1 MLALLEKVRWQDLVY
16 ILLVSFILYRL
27 LVIRKAT
34 RALQM
39 MVGLAVLI
47 TVLLTARRFGLFA
60 MDGLVTGIWFP
71 LVLAV
76 IVLFQPE
83 IRRVLALIGQSP
95 FGNRLAA
102 AEESQTIEGTVRAIA
117 SLASKKIGAIIV
129 LEREIEL
136 KDIVEMGVLLDAK
149 VSREL
154 LISLFLPASP
164 LHDGA
169 VIIKG
174 NRVIAAGC
182 FLPLTLGPDI
192 SKVLGTRHRAALG
205 VTEETDAV
213 VIVLSE
219 ETGTLSVII
228 GGKMTRDLD
237 AAALRRILARI
248 FLREKRRE
256 ESAVF
261 KKIRGLFPN
270 WLK

>member
-1 MLALLEKVRWQDLVY
+1 VLELAKTFRWQDLVY
-16 ILLVSFILYRL
+16 LFLVVVFLYRVFVL
-27 LVIRKAT
+27 RKAS
-34 RALQM
+34 RALLM

-47 TVLLTARRFGLFA
+47 TVLLSAYWLGLFA
-60 MDGLVTGIWFP
+60 SDGLVTNFWSQ
-71 LVLAV
+71 LLLAV

-83 IRRVLALIGQSP
+83 IRRVLAQMGHGLFSYNLTSVEG
-95 FGNRLAA
+95 
-102 AEESQTIEGTVRAIA
+102 SQTIEETIRAIV

-136 KDIVEMGVLLDAK
+136 KDIVEMGVPLDAK
-149 VSREL
+149 VSKEL
-154 LISLFLPASP
+154 LVSIFLPASP

-174 NRVIAAGC
+174 NRAIAAGC

-228 GGKMTRDLD
+228 GGKMTRELD
-237 AAALRRILARI
+237 AAALRRVLARI

-256 ESAVF
+256 ERAMF
-261 KKIRGLFPN
+261 KKIREHFPIR
-270 WLK
+270 LK

>member
-1 MLALLEKVRWQDLVY
+1 MIELIDKVRWQDLVF

-27 LVIRKAT
+27 FILRKAT

-39 MVGLAVLI
+39 MVGLAILA
-47 TVLLTARRFGLFA
+47 TVLLTAHWFGFFTMNA
-60 MDGLVTGIWFP
+60 SVSNIWFQ
-71 LVLAV
+71 LALAV

-83 IRRVLALIGQSP
+83 IRKVLSHIGRRP

-102 AEESQTIEGTVRAIA
+102 AEESQTIEETVRTIA
-117 SLASKKIGAIIV
+117 SLSSRKIGAIIV

-149 VSREL
+149 VSKEL
-154 LISLFLPASP
+154 LISIFLPASP

-182 FLPLTLGPDI
+182 FLPLTLSPDI

-205 VTEETDAV
+205 VTDETDAV

-228 GGKMTRDLD
+228 GGKMTRELD
-237 AAALRRILARI
+237 VAALRRILARI

-256 ESAVF
+256 EGAVF
-261 KKIRGLFPN
+261 KKIRELFPHR
-270 WLK
+270 LK

>member
-1 MLALLEKVRWQDLVY
+1 MEILQGMRWQDLVY
-16 ILLVSFILYRL
+16 ILLVVFILYRL
-27 LVIRKAT
+27 FVLRKTT

-39 MVGLAVLI
+39 MVGLAVL
-47 TVLLTARRFGLFA
+47 VAALLTARWLGLFTL
-60 MDGLVTGIWFP
+60 DGLVTNFWSQ
-71 LVLAV
+71 LLLAM

-83 IRRVLALIGQSP
+83 IRRALAQIGQSLFNYSP
-95 FGNRLAA
+95 TS
-102 AEESQTIEGTVRAIA
+102 AEESQTIEETLRAIVA
-117 SLASKKIGAIIV
+117 LASKKIGAIIV

-136 KDIVEMGVLLDAK
+136 KDIVEMGVPLDAK
-149 VSREL
+149 VSKEL
-154 LISLFLPASP
+154 LVSIFLPASP

-228 GGKMTRDLD
+228 GGKMTRELD
-237 AAALRRILARI
+237 AAALRRVLARI

-256 ESAVF
+256 ERAVF
-261 KKIRGLFPN
+261 KKIREYFPIR
-270 WLK
+270 LK